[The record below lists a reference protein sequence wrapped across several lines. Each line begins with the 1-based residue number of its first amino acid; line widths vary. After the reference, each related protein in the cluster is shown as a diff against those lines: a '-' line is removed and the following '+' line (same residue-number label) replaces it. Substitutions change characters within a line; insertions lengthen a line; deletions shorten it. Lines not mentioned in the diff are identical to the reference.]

1 MKRLKKLNTKK
12 YDSRHLV
19 TVVKDLLNDIDK
31 KDANL
36 DDNDLER
43 MANDI
48 TNSQEFK
55 QIASNKEMDIYD
67 KENEV
72 YKIVAKYI
80 GKL

>member
-1 MKRLKKLNTKK
+1 MKRLIKLNTKK

-19 TVVKDLLNDIDK
+19 TIVKDLLNDIDK
-31 KDANL
+31 EDANI
-36 DDNDLER
+36 DENDLEN

-55 QIASNKEMDIYD
+55 QIASNKEIDIYD

-72 YKIVAKYI
+72 YKLVAKYI
-80 GKL
+80 GNL

>member
-31 KDANL
+31 EDANF
-36 DDNDLER
+36 DDNYLER

-48 TNSQEFK
+48 TSSQEFK